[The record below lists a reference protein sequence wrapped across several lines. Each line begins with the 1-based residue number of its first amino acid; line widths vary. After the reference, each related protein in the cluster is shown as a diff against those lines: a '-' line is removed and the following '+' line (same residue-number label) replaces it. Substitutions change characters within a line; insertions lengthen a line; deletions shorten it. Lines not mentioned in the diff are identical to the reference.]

1 MRPYLV
7 GIAGGTASGKTTIA
21 HKLVDTAGPNK
32 ADIVELD
39 RYYRA
44 QDHIELAARHSLN
57 YDHPNALE
65 FELLIEH
72 LKMLRNGDAVGTPVY
87 DFATHTRLKGQT
99 IRVEPKPIIF
109 FEGILTLCVPKL
121 RELFDTTIFVDAPD
135 DIRLTRRIER
145 DIRERGRT
153 RESAIE
159 QWNATV
165 QPMYQQFCEPSRAFA
180 EMELDGTRFND
191 DQLRTLLDELIK
203 RTSPE
208 AVLA

>member
-72 LKMLRNGDAVGTPVY
+72 LKMLRNGDAVDTPVY

-145 DIRERGRT
+145 DIREHART

>member
-145 DIRERGRT
+145 DIREHART

>member
-121 RELFDTTIFVDAPD
+121 R
-135 DIRLTRRIER
+135 
-145 DIRERGRT
+145 
-153 RESAIE
+153 
-159 QWNATV
+159 
-165 QPMYQQFCEPSRAFA
+165 
-180 EMELDGTRFND
+180 
-191 DQLRTLLDELIK
+191 
-203 RTSPE
+203 
-208 AVLA
+208 

>member
-72 LKMLRNGDAVGTPVY
+72 LKMLRNGDAVDTPVY

-109 FEGILTLCVPKL
+109 FEGILTLCVPEL

-145 DIRERGRT
+145 DIRERART

-159 QWNATV
+159 QWNATM

>member
-145 DIRERGRT
+145 DIRERART

>member
-135 DIRLTRRIER
+135 DIRLTRLIER
-145 DIRERGRT
+145 DIRERART

>member
-21 HKLVDTAGPNK
+21 HKLVEIAGTNQ

-39 RYYRA
+39 RYYRS
-44 QDHIELAARHSLN
+44 QDHVDLTTRHSVN
-57 YDHPNALE
+57 YDHPDALE
-65 FELLIEH
+65 FELLILH
-72 LKMLRNGDAVGTPVY
+72 LKSLRYGEAVDTPIY

-109 FEGILTLCVPKL
+109 FEGILTLCVREL

-180 EMELDGTRFND
+180 EMGLDGTRFND

-203 RTSPE
+203 RASPE